1 MRKRATPKNATGQG
15 HSVSLKRRDFFK
27 LLGGGIILY
36 YSTWD
41 PSELLA
47 LPLAQRRSLPADY
60 NAFLLIKE
68 DGTVN
73 NYTGKIEMG
82 QGVITSLAQ
91 QMADELDVT
100 FESIHMV
107 MGDTALCPWDA
118 GTWGSLTTRQFSH
131 YMCAAAAEARAVLL
145 EMGSE
150 HLGLPLDELR
160 VKEGVIYGIS
170 DPGKNV
176 SYGELAKGKRLER
189 YLEVKPAVKKYT
201 EYHYVGDSMRHTDAW
216 EKVTGKARY
225 AGDMKLPGMLHA
237 RILRPPSLGATL
249 VSVDTSE
256 AEKMEGVQVLRDGDL
271 VAALHEQPDMAAVAV
286 VRIKAEYSFDEKD
299 VNQDTIFKYLLDA
312 PSSGRE
318 VARSGDLKEGENMS
332 DMVIES
338 EFHDGYV
345 AHAPIEPHTA
355 LAHVESNGVT
365 VWASTQSP
373 FGTQDSIAALLDLE
387 LEQVR
392 VITPFVG
399 GGFGGKS
406 PHQQAVEAVRLS
418 KITGKPVMVAWTREE
433 EFMYDT
439 YRPAA
444 VVRIRSGMTRSGKIT
459 MWDFSQYFAGSR
471 GSDTIYAVPH
481 ALTMGYDESR
491 GGPRVHPFATGAW
504 RAPGN
509 NTNTF
514 ARESQID
521 MMAARA
527 GKDPLQF
534 RLDNLEDQQMIG
546 VLKAVADKFG
556 YSPAAGP
563 SGRGIGIAC
572 GIDAGTYVA
581 HIAQVQVD
589 EETGKVKVIR
599 VACAQDMG
607 LCVNPQGA
615 ILQMESCITMGMGYA
630 LSEDI
635 EYEGGKL
642 FTKNF
647 DSYQIPLFSW
657 VPEIETV
664 ILDRQHMPPQGGGEP
679 AIICMGGVIANA
691 IFDATGARLYQM
703 PMTPQRVLEAIG
715 KAKEI

>member
-1 MRKRATPKNATGQG
+1 MEKKATGAKG
-15 HSVSLKRRDFFK
+15 TGPRIRRRDFFK

-47 LPLAQRRSLPADY
+47 LPQAQRREVPSDY

-82 QGVITSLAQ
+82 QGPITSLAQ

-100 FESIHMV
+100 FESINMI

-131 YMCAAAAEARAVLL
+131 HMVAAAAEARAVLL

-150 HLGLPLDELR
+150 RLDVPVSDLDVR
-160 VKEGVIYGIS
+160 KGVIYVRS
-170 DPGKNV
+170 DPGKHI
-176 SYGELAKGKRLER
+176 SYGELAKGQRLER
-189 YLEVKPAVKKYT
+189 YMEVKPEPKDHT
-201 EYHYVGDSMRHTDAW
+201 EYHYVGQPMLHSDSW
-216 EKVTGKARY
+216 VKVTGEARFS
-225 AGDMKLPGMLHA
+225 ADFNLPGMLYA
-237 RILRPPSLGATL
+237 RVLRPPSHGARL
-249 VSVDTSE
+249 VSVDYSE
-256 AEKMEGVQVLRDGDL
+256 AEKIEGVRVVRDGDL
-271 VAALHEQPDMAAVAV
+271 VAVLHELPDMAAAAL
-286 VRIKAEYSFDEKD
+286 VRIEAEYSYDEKE
-299 VNQDTIFKYLLDA
+299 VNQESIFEYLLEA
-312 PSSGRE
+312 PSSARE
-318 VARSGDLKEGENMS
+318 VASSGDLVEGEQQA
-332 DMVIES
+332 DTIIES

-355 LAHVESNGVT
+355 LAKVESDRATLWV
-365 VWASTQSP
+365 STQSP
-373 FGTQDSIAALLDLE
+373 FGTQDTIADLLDLD
-387 LEQVR
+387 LDQVR

-406 PHQQAVEAVRLS
+406 PHQQAVEAARLS
-418 KITGKPVMVAWTREE
+418 KITGMPVMVAWTREE
-433 EFMYDT
+433 EFFYDT

-444 VVRIRSGMTRSGKIT
+444 VVQIRSGLTNPGRIT
-459 MWDFSQYFAGSR
+459 LWDFRQYFAGSR

-481 ALTMGYDESR
+481 ALTTGYSESR
-491 GGPRVHPFATGAW
+491 GSQVHPFRTGAW

-521 MMAARA
+521 IMAARA
-527 GKDPLQF
+527 GLDPLQF
-534 RLDNLEDQQMIG
+534 RLDNLEDQQMID
-546 VLKAVADKFG
+546 VLKAVADKFD
-556 YSPAAGP
+556 YTPAPGP

-581 HIAQVQVD
+581 HIAQVEVN
-589 EETGKVKVIR
+589 EETGEVRVLR

-607 LCVNPQGA
+607 MCVNPQGA
-615 ILQMESCITMGMGYA
+615 AIQMEGCVTMGLGYA

-635 EYEGGKL
+635 EFDGGAIH
-642 FTKNF
+642 TGNF
-647 DSYQIPLFSW
+647 DTYQIPLFSW

-679 AIICMGGVIANA
+679 PIICMGGVVANA
-691 IFDATGARLYQM
+691 IFDATGARLYRM
-703 PMTPQRVLEAIG
+703 PMTPERVLEAITQ
-715 KAKEI
+715 AI